1 MKIVEIEPIFI
12 NNDYRENFK
21 NTLIQHEFISYQS
34 RPNDVETFVDRS
46 NDADVII
53 VSNIPITK
61 PMLDL
66 CKNLKMISVAF
77 SGLDHIDL
85 EECKNRNILVVNAAG
100 YSTQSVA
107 ELTLGLIFDLLRK
120 ISELNNRTRL
130 GGDRNG
136 FLGTELSGKK
146 VGIIGTGL
154 IGSRVGEMLNM
165 LGCKVS
171 FTTSKKIGDTG
182 WGSWICLDDLL
193 IQSDIISLHVPLN
206 DLTENLIDADA
217 ISKMKDGVFLI
228 NTARGKVVNQ
238 GALINGLISG
248 KIAGAAIDVF
258 DHEPPLMLNNPLL
271 TAPNCVL
278 TPHVAYATIEA
289 FENRAKIVTSNIV
302 KWIKS
307 LEE

>member
-1 MKIVEIEPIFI
+1 MKIVEIEPIFT
-12 NNDYRENFK
+12 NNEHRENFK
-21 NTLIQHEFISYQS
+21 KSLVHHEFISYQS
-34 RPNDVETFVDRS
+34 RPHDIETFIDRS

-85 EECKNRNILVVNAAG
+85 EECKNRNILVMNAAG

-120 ISELNNRTRL
+120 ISELNNRTRF

-146 VGIIGTGL
+146 VGIIGAGL

-171 FTTSKKIGDTG
+171 FTTSKKIEDTG
-182 WGSWICLDDLL
+182 WGSWICLNDLL
-193 IQSDIISLHVPLN
+193 KQSDIISLHVPLN

-228 NTARGKVVNQ
+228 NTARGRVVNQ

-289 FENRAKIVTSNIV
+289 FENRAKIVSSNIV
-302 KWIKS
+302 KWINTVC
-307 LEE
+307 